1 MTLFNSEK
9 LQETQKAQ
17 LELLQQISGK
27 IFESVEQLTQLQL
40 KSLRA
45 TSGEQFESLSA
56 LLSVSNPQDFANL
69 QTAFPQPAAQAE
81 RLMELNR
88 EVYEL
93 ISNTQADIA
102 KLAESQVDATTQ
114 QTQEMLETLS
124 KNAPA
129 GAEPAVAMFKTAL
142 ESAGSTFES
151 VQQAAKQASKMA
163 EEGITAASTAGK
175 ATVDAAKT
183 ATADTTKAATDT
195 AKATA
200 DAAKP
205 KAAAKK

>member
-9 LQETQKAQ
+9 IQNAQKAQ

-45 TSGEQFESLSA
+45 ASGEQFESLNSMLA
-56 LLSVSNPQDFANL
+56 ITDPKDLASL
-69 QTAFPQPAAQAE
+69 QTALPQPAAQAE
-81 RLMELNR
+81 RLMEFNR

-93 ISNTQADIA
+93 ISKTQADIA

-114 QTQEMLETLS
+114 QTQELIETLS

-129 GAEPAVAMFKTAL
+129 GAEPAVAMFKSAL
-142 ESAGSTFES
+142 ESAGSTYES
-151 VQQAAKQASKMA
+151 VQKAAKQAAEMA
-163 EEGITAASTAGK
+163 EEGIAAAASAAGK
-175 ATVDAAKT
+175 ATAT
-183 ATADTTKAATDT
+183 ATA
-195 AKATA
+195 ATA
-200 DAAKP
+200 TETP

>member
-9 LQETQKAQ
+9 LQDIQKSQ
-17 LELLQQISGK
+17 LELLQQISSK

-40 KSLRA
+40 KTLRA
-45 TSGEQFESLSA
+45 TSGEQFESLST
-56 LLSVSNPQDFANL
+56 LLSVNKPKDFANL

-81 RLMELNR
+81 RLTELNR

-129 GAEPAVAMFKTAL
+129 SAEPAVALLKSAL
-142 ESAGSTFES
+142 ESAGSTYES
-151 VQQAAKQASKMA
+151 VQKAAQQASKMA
-163 EEGITAASTAGK
+163 EEGIASAASA
-175 ATVDAAKT
+175 VDQAV
-183 ATADTTKAATDT
+183 
-195 AKATA
+195 
-200 DAAKP
+200 KP
-205 KAAAKK
+205 KAAASK